1 MSLEEL
7 RRKEEDMISYRVID
21 LISVSG
27 NSYKFVFVAL
37 ILITCHKTFVN
48 AKRKDIANA
57 INSLRYLCLTYFGS
71 KLNLSLH
78 YPFLAVGSCRL

>member
-1 MSLEEL
+1 MRLKML
-7 RRKEEDMISYRVID
+7 KEEGKKLFGKHYRSD
-21 LISVSG
+21 FSMW
-27 NSYKFVFVAL
+27 KFIHIWFFAL